1 MITII
6 FLTGF
11 QGGGQPITLQ
21 LLIVIL
27 KVVVLVGWVMVLSNY
42 VFPKIIHKIS
52 DSQEALFLFSLAWV
66 FALTA
71 LVSSKYVGFSLE
83 IGGFLA
89 GLALANASEN
99 FQIVAKMRALRD
111 FFITI
116 FFVMLGLEVSFANI
130 TSVIVPVL
138 VISLFVIVVKPF
150 LITLIT
156 GMLGFK
162 KRTAVFVGLSMGQVS
177 EFSLIIL
184 FLGSTL
190 NIVPASVITIM
201 VLATIITFVTSA
213 YSINKNNA
221 IYMKIHRHLKFLE
234 KRVSHRENTFGNE
247 DVEKLDNHVVVVGA
261 DQLGRSVI
269 HALEKSD
276 EKVIAVDFNP
286 DIVTKCKQKGIP
298 VIFGDISD
306 PDIQQRVFM
315 DDAKMILSTIP
326 DLEDNLILIEGVKQK
341 NKKASIIAMA
351 YEAAHAK
358 ALYKAGADYV
368 ILPHL
373 AGGRHLAKILLDK
386 NHVKLIEDYK
396 SRDLSDLI

>member
-1 MITII
+1 
-6 FLTGF
+6 
-11 QGGGQPITLQ
+11 
-21 LLIVIL
+21 
-27 KVVVLVGWVMVLSNY
+27 
-42 VFPKIIHKIS
+42 
-52 DSQEALFLFSLAWV
+52 
-66 FALTA
+66 
-71 LVSSKYVGFSLE
+71 
-83 IGGFLA
+83 
-89 GLALANASEN
+89 
-99 FQIVAKMRALRD
+99 
-111 FFITI
+111 
-116 FFVMLGLEVSFANI
+116 MLGLEVSFANI

-221 IYMKIHRHLKFLE
+221 IYMKIHRHFKFLE

-351 YEAAHAK
+351 YETAHAK